1 MSLAIRL
8 LQLLPTGIATVQV
21 HADDA
26 CDANSDA
33 LIRAG
38 ITLANCVDTPIQ
50 SNDLLSAPLRPLES
64 YMRKNMHRQRGNV

>member
-8 LQLLPTGIATVQV
+8 LHLLPTGIATVHV

-26 CDANSDA
+26 CVANRDA

-64 YMRKNMHRQRGNV
+64 YMRKTCMDREVK